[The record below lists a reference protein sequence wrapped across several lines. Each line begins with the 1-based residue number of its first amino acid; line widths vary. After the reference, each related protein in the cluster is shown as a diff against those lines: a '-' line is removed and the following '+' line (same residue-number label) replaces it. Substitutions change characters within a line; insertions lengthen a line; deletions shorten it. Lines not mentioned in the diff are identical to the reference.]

1 MVLRAERLTSG
12 VHCVIARDSQAVVGS
27 IAGGYNEGFRAKFR
41 PVHFNLKDEKNPD
54 FRGKVLRGEVQ
65 PVDLLRME
73 PKDMASEVR
82 LHQDLV
88 MNPCC
93 PYLATQT
100 HSPWI
105 VLNSQPAVMQRWP
118 A

>member
-1 MVLRAERLTSG
+1 M
-12 VHCVIARDSQAVVGS
+12 
-27 IAGGYNEGFRAKFR
+27 
-41 PVHFNLKDEKNPD
+41 HFNLKDEKNPD

-88 MNPCC
+88 MNHGHS
-93 PYLATQT
+93 YLAHTDTPRIALNYQLA
-100 HSPWI
+100 
-105 VLNSQPAVMQRWP
+105 VLQQWP